1 MVLDVSIE
9 FANRTAR
16 KPNLQLQFAIAESS
30 RNIQK
35 NYMRCMVHT
44 YKSGGALHQASEK
57 NKERKLQVVVVHIH
71 VVHVCNTQ

>member
-1 MVLDVSIE
+1 
-9 FANRTAR
+9 
-16 KPNLQLQFAIAESS
+16 
-30 RNIQK
+30 
-35 NYMRCMVHT
+35 MRCMVHT